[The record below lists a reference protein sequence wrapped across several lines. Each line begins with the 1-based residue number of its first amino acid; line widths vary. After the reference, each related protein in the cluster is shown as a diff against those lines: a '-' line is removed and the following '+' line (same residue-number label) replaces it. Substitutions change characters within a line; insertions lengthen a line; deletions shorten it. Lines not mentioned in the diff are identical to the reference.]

1 MNAVIY
7 IVSAVLGAAGILAV
21 AVLIRSRKTSRKA
34 VVLDVFTTL
43 IAAALLVLAW
53 ASDSAFLL
61 DIAVVYAVL
70 SFAAVLLVGRYLERS
85 I

>member
-7 IVSAVLGAAGILAV
+7 IVAAILGAAGILAI
-21 AVLIRSRKTSRKA
+21 AVLISNRKMSRKA
-34 VVLDVFTTL
+34 AALDVFTTL
-43 IAAALLVLAW
+43 TAAALLVLAW
-53 ASDSAFLL
+53 VSDSAFLL